1 MRPEELDKRSNRF
14 KRYQQKRIQK
24 AKSDVLKKK
33 DELKQLIE
41 RYEHT
46 LNTKLDLPLIVEEL
60 LGTPF

>member
-1 MRPEELDKRSNRF
+1 MYDHEFIAF

-24 AKSDVLKKK
+24 AKTDILKKK

-41 RYEHT
+41 RYEYT